1 MAEGAPLVILPT
13 YNEAGNLPGLAA
25 AVLQALPGCHVLV
38 VDDASPDGTGAWAAE
53 QAGREPRL
61 HLLARPAKLGLG
73 SAYRAGWGWGL
84 ERGHDPLI
92 TMDADW
98 SHHPRYLPALAA
110 LLEQGADLAIGSRY
124 VAGGGVRNWGLH
136 RRLLSRGANFLSRLL
151 LRLPARD
158 ATAGFRAYRA
168 SCLRGIAPE
177 AIRAEGYSF
186 LEESLWRVDRAG
198 MRIAETPIVFE
209 ERRHG
214 RSKIDRKEILRAAA
228 TLLRLRFSR
237 PGPPRR
243 P

>member
-1 MAEGAPLVILPT
+1 MAETAALVILPT
-13 YNEAGNLPGLAA
+13 YNEAGNLPGLVA
-25 AVLQALPGCHVLV
+25 AVLEALPGCHVLV
-38 VDDASPDGTGAWAAE
+38 VDDASPDGTGAWAAG
-53 QAGREPRL
+53 QAAAQPRL

-73 SAYRAGWGWGL
+73 SAYRAGWRWGL
-84 ERGHDPLI
+84 DRGHDPLV

-98 SHHPRYLPALAA
+98 SHHPRYLPALVA
-110 LLEQGADLAIGSRY
+110 LLEDGADLGIGSRY

-136 RRLLSRGANFLSRLL
+136 RRLLSRGANLLSRLL

-168 SCLRGIAPE
+168 SCLRAIGPE

-198 MRIAETPIVFE
+198 KRVAETPILFE

-237 PGPPRR
+237 PDPLP
-243 P
+243 